1 MKLNKNNL
9 YSMIRE
15 LKPVEKYEEVKYF
28 KLMEDMLWTKTDAYG

>member
-1 MKLNKNNL
+1 MEVNKYNL

-28 KLMEDMLWTKTDAYG
+28 KLMEDIS